1 MNWMS
6 AFLDGYIQL
15 AHAIVSVAA
24 ESYKYTLLAV
34 KNHTRS
40 DSVFRRKEELESFF
54 LSECLH
60 CCPDLTEDILY
71 RKCRR
76 YTILTGKEFLWQYI
90 MIDRKIRS
98 VKLQLDSMIAL
109 ANTSAMQ
116 DHLQSKIDDLT
127 NSLKLIVDNG
137 NLVKM
142 QMINKIQQI
151 ENDNRREIFIR
162 KYIKF
167 ESIVK
172 ISKEMF
178 ISRQGIYYHLEL
190 GEKEIEKLI

>member
-1 MNWMS
+1 MS
-6 AFLDGYIQL
+6 TFLDGYILL

-40 DSVFRRKEELESFF
+40 YSVSGERKNWKAFF
-54 LSECLH
+54 CRSGLH

-76 YTILTGKEFLWQYI
+76 STILTGKEFLWQYI
-90 MIDRKIRS
+90 MIVRKIRS

-151 ENDNRREIFIR
+151 ENDNRREILIR

>member
-1 MNWMS
+1 MS
-6 AFLDGYIQL
+6 
-15 AHAIVSVAA
+15 
-24 ESYKYTLLAV
+24 TLLKMQKFHPLCSRCIGMYPLQNRWTV
-34 KNHTRS
+34 LRYLQCYEN
-40 DSVFRRKEELESFF
+40 F
-54 LSECLH
+54 SECCTHL
-60 CCPDLTEDILY
+60 ILPE
-71 RKCRR
+71 
-76 YTILTGKEFLWQYI
+76 TALFSPTPTFAKEP
-90 MIDRKIRS
+90 
-98 VKLQLDSMIAL
+98 
-109 ANTSAMQ
+109 
-116 DHLQSKIDDLT
+116 
-127 NSLKLIVDNG
+127 KLIVDNG

-151 ENDNRREIFIR
+151 ENDNRREILIR

>member
-1 MNWMS
+1 M
-6 AFLDGYIQL
+6 
-15 AHAIVSVAA
+15 
-24 ESYKYTLLAV
+24 
-34 KNHTRS
+34 
-40 DSVFRRKEELESFF
+40 
-54 LSECLH
+54 
-60 CCPDLTEDILY
+60 
-71 RKCRR
+71 
-76 YTILTGKEFLWQYI
+76 TGKEFLWQYI

-151 ENDNRREIFIR
+151 ENDNT
-162 KYIKF
+162 K
-167 ESIVK
+167 
-172 ISKEMF
+172 
-178 ISRQGIYYHLEL
+178 
-190 GEKEIEKLI
+190 EKESTSNLRALSKFQKKCSFQDRASTITLNLVRKKLKS

>member
-1 MNWMS
+1 M
-6 AFLDGYIQL
+6 D
-15 AHAIVSVAA
+15 
-24 ESYKYTLLAV
+24 
-34 KNHTRS
+34 
-40 DSVFRRKEELESFF
+40 
-54 LSECLH
+54 
-60 CCPDLTEDILY
+60 CCPDLTEDILS
-71 RKCRR
+71 
-76 YTILTGKEFLWQYI
+76 TILTGKEFLWQYI
-90 MIDRKIRS
+90 MIDRQLRS

-116 DHLQSKIDDLT
+116 DHLQSEIDDLT

-151 ENDNRREIFIR
+151 ENDNRREILIR

>member
-1 MNWMS
+1 M
-6 AFLDGYIQL
+6 
-15 AHAIVSVAA
+15 
-24 ESYKYTLLAV
+24 
-34 KNHTRS
+34 
-40 DSVFRRKEELESFF
+40 
-54 LSECLH
+54 
-60 CCPDLTEDILY
+60 
-71 RKCRR
+71 
-76 YTILTGKEFLWQYI
+76 TGKKFLWQYI
-90 MIDRKIRS
+90 MIDRQIRS

-116 DHLQSKIDDLT
+116 DHLQSEIDDLT

-151 ENDNRREIFIR
+151 ENDNRREILIR

-167 ESIVK
+167 ENIVK

>member
-1 MNWMS
+1 
-6 AFLDGYIQL
+6 
-15 AHAIVSVAA
+15 
-24 ESYKYTLLAV
+24 
-34 KNHTRS
+34 
-40 DSVFRRKEELESFF
+40 
-54 LSECLH
+54 
-60 CCPDLTEDILY
+60 
-71 RKCRR
+71 
-76 YTILTGKEFLWQYI
+76 
-90 MIDRKIRS
+90 
-98 VKLQLDSMIAL
+98 MIAL

-151 ENDNRREIFIR
+151 ENDNRREILIR

-190 GEKEIEKLI
+190 GEKEIEKADIIRKTNSAKLSWSFSL

>member
-1 MNWMS
+1 M
-6 AFLDGYIQL
+6 
-15 AHAIVSVAA
+15 
-24 ESYKYTLLAV
+24 
-34 KNHTRS
+34 
-40 DSVFRRKEELESFF
+40 
-54 LSECLH
+54 
-60 CCPDLTEDILY
+60 
-71 RKCRR
+71 
-76 YTILTGKEFLWQYI
+76 TGKEFLWQYI

-98 VKLQLDSMIAL
+98 VKLQLDSMIA
-109 ANTSAMQ
+109 ANTSAMK

-151 ENDNRREIFIR
+151 ENDNRREILIR

>member
-1 MNWMS
+1 M
-6 AFLDGYIQL
+6 
-15 AHAIVSVAA
+15 
-24 ESYKYTLLAV
+24 
-34 KNHTRS
+34 
-40 DSVFRRKEELESFF
+40 
-54 LSECLH
+54 
-60 CCPDLTEDILY
+60 
-71 RKCRR
+71 
-76 YTILTGKEFLWQYI
+76 TGKEFLWQYI

-151 ENDNRREIFIR
+151 ENDNRREISLESTSNLRALSKFQKKCSFQDRASTITLNLVR
-162 KYIKF
+162 K
-167 ESIVK
+167 
-172 ISKEMF
+172 
-178 ISRQGIYYHLEL
+178 
-190 GEKEIEKLI
+190 KLKS

>member
-1 MNWMS
+1 M
-6 AFLDGYIQL
+6 
-15 AHAIVSVAA
+15 
-24 ESYKYTLLAV
+24 
-34 KNHTRS
+34 
-40 DSVFRRKEELESFF
+40 
-54 LSECLH
+54 
-60 CCPDLTEDILY
+60 
-71 RKCRR
+71 
-76 YTILTGKEFLWQYI
+76 TGKEFLWQYI

-98 VKLQLDSMIAL
+98 VKLQLDSMIA
-109 ANTSAMQ
+109 
-116 DHLQSKIDDLT
+116 
-127 NSLKLIVDNG
+127 LIVDNG

>member
-1 MNWMS
+1 M
-6 AFLDGYIQL
+6 
-15 AHAIVSVAA
+15 
-24 ESYKYTLLAV
+24 
-34 KNHTRS
+34 
-40 DSVFRRKEELESFF
+40 
-54 LSECLH
+54 
-60 CCPDLTEDILY
+60 
-71 RKCRR
+71 
-76 YTILTGKEFLWQYI
+76 TGKEFLWQYI
-90 MIDRKIRS
+90 MIDRQIRS

-116 DHLQSKIDDLT
+116 DHLQSEIDDLT

-151 ENDNRREIFIR
+151 ENDNRREILIR

-190 GEKEIEKLI
+190 GEKEIEKLIYYERPTRQKLSWSFFFYDWLFSSLSCCR